1 MRFKKENTLKIK
13 EAFLMKNMNDKTK
26 KKLVVAG
33 GLVIS
38 VALIVMIGS
47 RFTKEPVAEA
57 VNNA

>member
-1 MRFKKENTLKIK
+1 
-13 EAFLMKNMNDKTK
+13 MKNMNDKTK